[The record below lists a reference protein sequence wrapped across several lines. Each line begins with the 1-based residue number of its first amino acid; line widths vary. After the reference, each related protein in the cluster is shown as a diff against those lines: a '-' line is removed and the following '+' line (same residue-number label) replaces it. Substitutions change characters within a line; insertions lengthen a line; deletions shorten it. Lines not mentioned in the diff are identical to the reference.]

1 MDRIERAANLS
12 VARAIGFAT
21 LAILCGCAGLAAY
34 PSAALRLAA
43 GSTLLMAAIL
53 ELKARQAPQRPY
65 RRTEVW
71 LLLEPRPQ
79 LPPAVAQRL
88 IGTALERTFRRYA
101 RSAFATSLALW
112 LASLAVRFSGAA
124 GG

>member
-12 VARAIGFAT
+12 VLRAIGFAT
-21 LAILCGCAGLAAY
+21 LAIICGCAGLAAY
-34 PSAALRLAA
+34 PLAALRLAA

-53 ELKARQAPQRPY
+53 ELKARQAPLRPY
-65 RRTEVW
+65 KRTEVW

-88 IGTALERTFRRYA
+88 IGAALERAFRRYA
-101 RSAFATSLALW
+101 RLALVASLGLW
-112 LASLAVRFSGAA
+112 LASLVVRHLAVSG
-124 GG
+124 

>member
-12 VARAIGFAT
+12 VLRAIGFAT
-21 LAILCGCAGLAAY
+21 LAIICGCAGLAAY
-34 PSAALRLAA
+34 PLTALYLAA

-53 ELKARQAPQRPY
+53 ELKARQAPLRPY
-65 RRTEVW
+65 KRTEVW

-88 IGTALERTFRRYA
+88 VGAALERAFRRYA
-101 RSAFATSLALW
+101 RTAFVTSLALW
-112 LASLAVRFSGAA
+112 LTSLVVRHLAVSG
-124 GG
+124 